1 MDFRFDHVGFLTP
14 DVDYSFGVYR
24 ALGCQLTERTYRRG
38 CHDVAYGGAGTDVLL
53 EFQGPP
59 LLPESEDYLARQPWS
74 IERVALVCDDVE
86 AAYARLMAAGV
97 PSAWAPEPFVVDGV
111 TLAVAAGV
119 WSPEGL
125 MIDLVEH
132 RDVAVP
138 RPVRGPREDLAL
150 HHVCFVT
157 PDLARAEAF
166 WVEHFGLVK
175 TYDFTAPLP
184 GGGRQGFVML
194 SDPFFDAAGHEFS
207 LEIIGGAFDTID
219 GPVFERRGSC
229 YDHICFTT
237 GDVAG
242 TWQRAVDRGVEPL
255 SEPAY
260 YPEYDSTI
268 AWLYD
273 ADGTHIELMD
283 PVPADLMVD
292 AHRLGRCANGWV
304 DDWQRNPAVL
314 PRRGDTALQ
323 VRRDPAADD
332 RPHATN

>member
-1 MDFRFDHVGFLTP
+1 MDFRFDHVGFLTS

-24 ALGCQLTERTYRRG
+24 ALGCELTERTYRRG
-38 CHDVAYGGAGTDVLL
+38 CHDVAYCGAGTDVLL

-59 LLPESEDYLARQPWS
+59 LLPESEEYLARQPWS
-74 IERVALVCDDVE
+74 IERVALVCQDVE
-86 AAYARLMAAGV
+86 EAYARLMAAGV
-97 PSAWAPEPFVVDGV
+97 PSAWAPEPFIIDGV

-138 RPVRGPREDLAL
+138 RPARGSRGDLAL

-157 PDLARAEAF
+157 SDLARAEAF
-166 WVEHFGLVK
+166 WTEHFGLVK
-175 TYDFTAPLP
+175 TYDFTAPLED
-184 GGGRQGFVML
+184 GGTQGFVML
-194 SDPFFDAAGHEFS
+194 SDPFFDAAGHEFC
-207 LEIIGGAFDTID
+207 LEIIGGSFDTID

-229 YDHICFTT
+229 YDHVCFTT
-237 GDVAG
+237 EDVDR
-242 TWQRAVDRGVEPL
+242 TWQRAVERGVEPL

-273 ADGTHIELMD
+273 ADGTHIELMS
-283 PVPADLMVD
+283 PAPADLMVD
-292 AHRLGRCANGWV
+292 AHRLGRCPNGWV
-304 DDWQRNPAVL
+304 DGWRRNPEVL
-314 PRRGDTALQ
+314 PRRGDTAL
-323 VRRDPAADD
+323 RMNRAGSLA
-332 RPHATN
+332 

>member
-24 ALGCQLTERTYRRG
+24 ALGCELTERTYRRG
-38 CHDVAYGGAGTDVLL
+38 SHDVAYCGAGTDVLL

-59 LLPESEDYLARQPWS
+59 LLPESENYLARQPWS
-74 IERVALVCDDVE
+74 IERVALVCEDVE
-86 AAYARLMAAGV
+86 AAYARLMTAGV
-97 PSAWAPEPFVVDGV
+97 PSAWEPEPFVIDGV

-138 RPVRGPREDLAL
+138 RPARGPREELAL

-157 PDLARAEAF
+157 SDLARAESF
-166 WVEHFGLVK
+166 WIEHFGLVK

-184 GGGRQGFVML
+184 DGGKQGFVML

-219 GPVFERRGSC
+219 GPVYERRGSC

-242 TWQRAVDRGVEPL
+242 AWHRAVDQGVEPL

-260 YPEYDSTI
+260 SPEDGRTL

-273 ADGTHIELMD
+273 ADGTHIELMS

-292 AHRLGRCANGWV
+292 AHHSGRCANGWV
-304 DDWQRNPAVL
+304 DDWQRKPAVL
-314 PRRGDTALQ
+314 PRRGDTAL
-323 VRRDPAADD
+323 RMNRAGSLA
-332 RPHATN
+332 

>member
-1 MDFRFDHVGFLTP
+1 MEFRFDHVGFLAP
-14 DVDYSFGVYR
+14 DVDYSSGVYR
-24 ALGCQLTERTYRRG
+24 ALGCELTERAYRRG
-38 CHDVAYGGAGTDVLL
+38 SHDVAYCGAGTDVLL

-59 LLPESEDYLARQPWS
+59 LLAESEEYLTHQPWS
-74 IERVALVCDDVE
+74 IERVALACQDVE
-86 AAYARLMAAGV
+86 EAYARLMAAGV
-97 PSAWAPEPFVVDGV
+97 ASAWAPEPFIIDGV

-138 RPVRGPREDLAL
+138 RPARGRRGDLAL
-150 HHVCFVT
+150 HHVCCVT
-157 PDLARAEAF
+157 SDLARAEAF

-184 GGGRQGFVML
+184 DGGKQGFVIL

-237 GDVAG
+237 EDVDG
-242 TWQRAVDRGVEPL
+242 IWQRAVERGVEPL
-255 SEPAY
+255 SKPAY
-260 YPEYDSTI
+260 YPEYGSTI

-273 ADGTHIELMD
+273 ADGTHIELMS
-283 PVPADLMVD
+283 PVPAGLMAD
-292 AHRLGRCANGWV
+292 AHRRGGCDNHWV
-304 DDWQRNPAVL
+304 DDWKRNPEVL
-314 PRRGDTALQ
+314 PRRSDTALQ
-323 VRRDPAADD
+323 VHRAGSLA
-332 RPHATN
+332 

>member
-24 ALGCQLTERTYRRG
+24 ALGCELTERAYRRG
-38 CHDVAYGGAGTDVLL
+38 VHDVAYGGAGSDVLL

-59 LLPESEDYLARQPWS
+59 LLSESEDYLTRQPWS

-86 AAYARLMAAGV
+86 AAYTRLTDAGV
-97 PSAWAPEPFVVDGV
+97 ESAWVPEPFVIDGV

-138 RPVRGPREDLAL
+138 RPQRGAREELAL

-157 PDLARAEAF
+157 SDLARAEAF

-184 GGGRQGFVML
+184 AGGRQGFVML
-194 SDPFFDAAGHEFS
+194 SDPFFDAADHEFS
-207 LEIIGGAFDTID
+207 LEIIGGAFDSID

-229 YDHICFTT
+229 YDHVCFTT

-242 TWQRAVDRGVEPL
+242 VWQRAVDLGVEPL

-260 YPEYDSTI
+260 YPEYDTTI

-292 AHRLGRCANGWV
+292 AHRSGRCANVWV
-304 DDWQRNPAVL
+304 DDWKRNPTVL
-314 PRRGDTALQ
+314 PRRGDTTLQ
-323 VRRDPAADD
+323 VPRHPGIR
-332 RPHATN
+332 

>member
-14 DVDYSFGVYR
+14 DVDYSLGVYR
-24 ALGCQLTERTYRRG
+24 ALGCELTERTYRRG
-38 CHDVAYGGAGTDVLL
+38 CHDVAYCGAGTDVLI

-59 LLPESEDYLARQPWS
+59 LLPESEDYLTRQPWS
-74 IERVALVCDDVE
+74 IERVALVCEDVD

-97 PSAWAPEPFVVDGV
+97 LSAWKPEPFIIDGV

-138 RPVRGPREDLAL
+138 RPARGPREEPAL

-157 PDLARAEAF
+157 SDLARAESF

-184 GGGRQGFVML
+184 DGGKQGFVML

-260 YPEYDSTI
+260 YPEYDTTI

-273 ADGTHIELMD
+273 ANGTHIELMS
-283 PVPADLMVD
+283 PVAADLMVD
-292 AHRLGRCANGWV
+292 AHRLGRCANHWV
-304 DDWQRNPAVL
+304 DDWQRNPTVL
-314 PRRGDTALQ
+314 PRRGDTAIQTHRSGSL
-323 VRRDPAADD
+323 
-332 RPHATN
+332 T